1 MRNQRI
7 KHPGIPGVLSRR
19 SADATEPLPT
29 EDGRPEV
36 GHVPAIEDFRSVM
49 VQRAVFQSIASMG
62 LPAFTIHSIVK
73 YSGKALKDAKNKN
86 IRTYGPIGV
95 CLLLAI
101 QFLDASDRSLEQL
114 GLAAVPFLPFLF
126 DKPVEEAIEWTF
138 HKAFETIGGPD
149 AVSHRPEKGRAT
161 KMLEESRKG
170 ASKEKE
176 L

>member
-1 MRNQRI
+1 
-7 KHPGIPGVLSRR
+7 
-19 SADATEPLPT
+19 
-29 EDGRPEV
+29 
-36 GHVPAIEDFRSVM
+36 M
-49 VQRAVFQSIASMG
+49 VQRAVFQSVASMG

-101 QFLDASDRSLEQL
+101 QLLDASDTSLEQL

-126 DKPVEEAIEWTF
+126 DKPVEEAVEWTF
-138 HKAFETIGGPD
+138 HKAFKTIGGPD
-149 AVSHRPEKGRAT
+149 AVSHRPETGRV
-161 KMLEESRKG
+161 KEMLEESRKG